1 MNDVLHVIARRALAA
16 SSCASEH
23 AVWHAISTELA
34 IDPRGANG
42 PTAKADLIVSEILD
56 SGLIGEGVL
65 HTMRDA
71 AARLLAPG
79 GQLLPMGA
87 SVYAMAIELREPET
101 SQADVD
107 LSALGQLQAASIM
120 VDPIRSATS
129 SCRLRSSP
137 SPFTLRRPGR
147 STSMARR
154 LSIRRCAS
162 RCPPSS
168 AARATPFCGGSTC
181 TWMRRRPS
189 QPDRAQACAP
199 GSRM

>member
-1 MNDVLHVIARRALAA
+1 MYVTTAHARGVQLH
-16 SSCASEH
+16 SEH

-107 LSALGQLQAASIM
+107 LSALGQL
-120 VDPIRSATS
+120 RKGCFES
-129 SCRLRSSP
+129 SVRLHTVGHVKLSSP
-137 SPFTLRRPGR
+137 LLAFSFHFATPGPLDVDGK
-147 STSMARR
+147 TPLDQEVR
-154 LSIRRCAS
+154 LSLPAVKR
-162 RCPPSS
+162 
-168 AARATPFCGGSTC
+168 ARATPFCGGSTC